1 MDKLPAQTG
10 WLWVKEGFTL
20 FRKQPAEI
28 ATLFFGYMFL
38 MLVVGIIP
46 AIGQLIP
53 LLLAP
58 VFAIT
63 FMQACAYMEKNRKVY
78 PNLLFIGFRSTQ
90 LRTLIQ
96 LGVLHLLAA
105 VIAIAVSGIVD
116 GGTFW
121 QAMTGQLVVDESTVR
136 DSNMAMAMLFATAV
150 YIPAAIVFWFAAP
163 LIAWQQMSVGKAIF
177 FSFFA
182 MVRAKKAFLAYCLA
196 WAAINIVLLMI
207 ISTVIVG
214 LLGSKV
220 TILILLP
227 MSMLLTIVMCCSSYV
242 VYRQLF
248 GAAPDFPV

>member
-10 WLWVKEGFTL
+10 WLWIKEGFAL

-28 ATLFFGYMFL
+28 STLFFGYMFL

-46 AIGQLIP
+46 AIGQLLP

-63 FMQACAYMEKNRKVY
+63 FMQACAYIDKSRKVY
-78 PNLLFIGFRSTQ
+78 PNLLFAGFRSPQ
-90 LRTLIQ
+90 IRTLIQ

-105 VIAIAVSGIVD
+105 VLAIAASAIVD

-121 QAMTGQLVVDESTVR
+121 QAMTGQLVVDENIVR
-136 DSNMAMAMLFATAV
+136 DSNMAMSMLFATAI

-163 LIAWQQMSVGKAIF
+163 LIAWQNMSIGKAIF
-177 FSFFA
+177 FSFFT
-182 MVRAKKAFLAYCLA
+182 MVRAKKAFIAYCLG
-196 WAAINIVLLMI
+196 WAAINILLLLI

-214 LLGSKV
+214 LLGAKV
-220 TILILLP
+220 TMLILLP
-227 MSMLLTIVMCCSSYV
+227 MSILLTVIMCCSSYV

-248 GAAPDFPV
+248 GAAPDFPA